1 VGFLNTVLRGAGLPG
16 LPWLFD
22 PALALPAIA
31 LADLWQAT
39 PFCFLILLA
48 GLSAIPPEVEEAA
61 RIDGA
66 GPFRRFRDIILPLL
80 MPYIAVAALMR
91 TLDSFKLFD
100 KVMAMTGG
108 GPGNATETLS
118 MHVHRLAFR
127 FFDIGLASAASLVM
141 VLVAGLLAA
150 LYARLLL
157 RPPA

>member
-1 VGFLNTVLRGAGLPG
+1 
-16 LPWLFD
+16 
-22 PALALPAIA
+22 
-31 LADLWQAT
+31 
-39 PFCFLILLA
+39 
-48 GLSAIPPEVEEAA
+48 VEEAA